1 LHYPAA
7 TFNMPQG
14 TESARQLPDPTAELA
29 MATQRRSRKIAKKT
43 TRAAARQ
50 ASADQPVMSLAR
62 QVRSWADTAWGLAG
76 SAADMS
82 LALAKSSV
90 GPKRRAT
97 IERAGALLK
106 QMREAAGLT
115 AQELGRAIDLR
126 DASLLEQAE
135 SGRIVLPF
143 EIILRLAAVL
153 GRRDPVAFVM
163 KLTRSYNPEL
173 WKALEDLGVGRL
185 VAHAGR
191 EREFVNVYRSSDEA
205 RRLTD
210 EQFARVLAFVAAA
223 FELALSLVRKE
234 RPRQTGNAS
243 GVSSD

>member
-1 LHYPAA
+1 MATHRKSRKVAKKATRTAVKRPPAA
-7 TFNMPQG
+7 APG
-14 TESARQLPDPTAELA
+14 
-29 MATQRRSRKIAKKT
+29 
-43 TRAAARQ
+43 
-50 ASADQPVMSLAR
+50 QPVMSLAR

-82 LALAKSSV
+82 LAIAKSSV

-106 QMREAAGLT
+106 QMRETAGLT
-115 AQELGRAIDLR
+115 AQELGRAINLR

-163 KLTRSYNPEL
+163 NLTRSYNPEL

-191 EREFVNVYRSSDEA
+191 EREFVNIYRSSDEA

-210 EQFARVLAFVAAA
+210 RQFARVLAFVAAA
-223 FELALSLVRKE
+223 FELALTLVRQE
-234 RPRQTGNAS
+234 RSRQSGDETGTS
-243 GVSSD
+243 PD

>member
-1 LHYPAA
+1 MATTRRKPRKTAKPTRPAA
-7 TFNMPQG
+7 EPRAG
-14 TESARQLPDPTAELA
+14 
-29 MATQRRSRKIAKKT
+29 AK
-43 TRAAARQ
+43 
-50 ASADQPVMSLAR
+50 QPVMALAR

-90 GPKRRAT
+90 GPNRRAA
-97 IERAGALLK
+97 IEKAGALLK
-106 QMREAAGLT
+106 SMRETAGLT
-115 AQELGRAIDLR
+115 AQELGRAINLR

-191 EREFVNVYRSSDEA
+191 EREFVNIYRSRDEA

-210 EQFARVLAFVAAA
+210 EQFARVLAFVTTA
-223 FELALSLVRKE
+223 FELALTLVRDE
-234 RPRQTGNAS
+234 RGRRGST
-243 GVSSD
+243 DH

>member
-1 LHYPAA
+1 MTTTH
-7 TFNMPQG
+7 
-14 TESARQLPDPTAELA
+14 
-29 MATQRRSRKIAKKT
+29 RKIRKTPKK
-43 TRAAARQ
+43 RLAEPVVARK
-50 ASADQPVMSLAR
+50 SAGQPVMSLAR

-82 LALAKSSV
+82 LAIAKSSV

-106 QMREAAGLT
+106 SMRETAGLT
-115 AQELGRAIDLR
+115 AQELGQAINLR

-135 SGRIVLPF
+135 SGRVVLPF

-173 WKALEDLGVGRL
+173 WKSLEDLGVGRL

-191 EREFVNVYRSSDEA
+191 EREFVNIYRSSDEA

-210 EQFARVLAFVAAA
+210 TQFARVLAFVAAA
-223 FELALSLVRKE
+223 FALALTLVRDE
-234 RPRQTGNAS
+234 RGK
-243 GVSSD
+243 

>member
-1 LHYPAA
+1 MTTTRRKPRKTARRTKPAA
-7 TFNMPQG
+7 EATVG
-14 TESARQLPDPTAELA
+14 T
-29 MATQRRSRKIAKKT
+29 K
-43 TRAAARQ
+43 
-50 ASADQPVMSLAR
+50 PVMALAR

-90 GPKRRAT
+90 GPKRRAA
-97 IERAGALLK
+97 IEKAGALLK
-106 QMREAAGLT
+106 SMRETAGLT
-115 AQELGRAIDLR
+115 AQELGRAINLR
-126 DASLLEQAE
+126 DASLLEEAE

-163 KLTRSYNPEL
+163 KLTRSYNPDL

-191 EREFVNVYRSSDEA
+191 EREFVNIYRSRDEA

-210 EQFARVLAFVAAA
+210 EQFARVLAFVTAA
-223 FELALSLVRKE
+223 FELALTLVREE
-234 RPRQTGNAS
+234 RGRRGST
-243 GVSSD
+243 DR

>member
-1 LHYPAA
+1 MAKKPSKKPPAA
-7 TFNMPQG
+7 
-14 TESARQLPDPTAELA
+14 
-29 MATQRRSRKIAKKT
+29 RR
-43 TRAAARQ
+43 RAAAPEGESPP
-50 ASADQPVMSLAR
+50 AGAQPVMALAR

-82 LALAKSSV
+82 LAIAKSSV

-97 IERAGALLK
+97 IEKAGALLK
-106 QMREAAGLT
+106 RMRETAGLT
-115 AQELGRAIDLR
+115 AQELGRAINLR

-135 SGRIVLPF
+135 NGRIVLPF

-191 EREFVNVYRSSDEA
+191 EREFVNVYRSRDEA
-205 RRLTD
+205 RGLSD
-210 EQFARVLAFVAAA
+210 EQFARVLAFVSAA
-223 FELALSLVRKE
+223 FELALTLVREQRRK
-234 RPRQTGNAS
+234 
-243 GVSSD
+243 

>member
-1 LHYPAA
+1 MKPTQRKPRKSAA
-7 TFNMPQG
+7 KRTAK
-14 TESARQLPDPTAELA
+14 SPTAA
-29 MATQRRSRKIAKKT
+29 PAP
-43 TRAAARQ
+43 
-50 ASADQPVMSLAR
+50 QPVMALAR

-97 IERAGALLK
+97 IERAGALLRS
-106 QMREAAGLT
+106 MRETAGLT
-115 AQELGRAIDLR
+115 AQELGRAINLR
-126 DASLLEQAE
+126 DATLLEEAE
-135 SGRIVLPF
+135 SGRIALPF

-163 KLTRSYNPEL
+163 NLTRSYNPEL

-191 EREFVNVYRSSDEA
+191 EREFVNIYRASDEA
-205 RRLTD
+205 RRLSD
-210 EQFARVLAFVAAA
+210 AQFARVLAFVAAA
-223 FELALSLVRKE
+223 FELALTLVREE
-234 RPRQTGNAS
+234 RRK
-243 GVSSD
+243 

>member
-1 LHYPAA
+1 
-7 TFNMPQG
+7 
-14 TESARQLPDPTAELA
+14 
-29 MATQRRSRKIAKKT
+29 MATQRKPRKIAKKT
-43 TRAAARQ
+43 TRTAAKRPPAP
-50 ASADQPVMSLAR
+50 APEQPVMSLAR

-90 GPKRRAT
+90 GPKRRLT

-106 QMREAAGLT
+106 QMRETAGLT
-115 AQELGRAIDLR
+115 AQELGRAINLR

-163 KLTRSYNPEL
+163 NLTRSYNPEL

-185 VAHAGR
+185 VAHVGR
-191 EREFVNVYRSSDEA
+191 EREFVNIYRSSDEA

-210 EQFARVLAFVAAA
+210 KQFARVLAFVAAA
-223 FELALSLVRKE
+223 FELALTLVRQE
-234 RPRQTGNAS
+234 RSRQS
-243 GVSSD
+243 GD